1 MIEYKKRLS
10 CLVVALAIAS
20 AAGTASAAPD
30 PQESQASGSLLD
42 EIVVTAQRR
51 EERVQ
56 DVPIA
61 ISAFSADQLEKLNV
75 TETLDMVKLIP
86 NLLGFNNTGLGTAN
100 GYYLRGIGNTE
111 SIATFDPPVGTY
123 VDDVFL
129 SRQNANNLGLFD
141 VERIEVLRGPQGTL
155 FGRNT
160 TGGAMNVILRAP
172 GEVMGG
178 YVEAGFGEY
187 NQRSLRGTIDLP
199 VSDTVLTKLSVYA
212 VKDDGFVSNP
222 ITGEDDINATDTMG
236 VRGSMRVLVS
246 DAVTWDLAA
255 QHSQDK
261 GLNIL
266 NFARGSGSAY
276 RGNNVPANVLVP
288 IPAAGP
294 QVALLP
300 QRVGLAPTSSGA
312 QSVEARCLGNVTSD
326 RFTCTGLRQT
336 GTPLANL
343 ITGEK
348 RFYNL
353 GNDVESTM
361 ITSNIKWQSSVGEFS
376 FITGY
381 VDMSQKFAI
390 DFFNGTAVKTATGGT
405 QPTNP
410 VGGFTI
416 ANDGEHKQFS
426 QEIKLTGEF
435 GEGTRYVAGM
445 YFFDEKN
452 VTDFAD
458 LFSLSPTL
466 TLVLEDRI
474 LDNRADA
481 MAVYTQWD
489 FTPFEKATLT
499 LGGRYTD
506 ETKKVAFTAN
516 AAPGIAAAPT
526 ATTRVNT
533 ANLIAN
539 GVPLE
544 LNTTLFTP
552 RIAFKYDVSDDMNVF
567 ASATRGFK
575 SGGWNARGTAP
586 VANQPFAPET
596 VWSYEFGLRSEWLD
610 RTLRLNLTGFIL
622 DVEDLQTPSA
632 FVAPTGAISFITR
645 NFAGMKNTGVEAEL
659 IYAPTE
665 NLNLFL
671 FAGSQDAKYQDVA
684 TSIIAQ
690 QASCKASIA
699 GAGGRAADCN
709 AGIINPSGNF
719 ADPVRAPDTLALG
732 ASYSLNIGESLRLTP
747 NVLWAYTGDNNVA
760 TSGAPTGLVKKYD
773 TIDAGV
779 TLENASGGWRVQ
791 ANCRNCTDEIQV
803 VSVLSD
809 LAYIQAPRSWN
820 VTFKYNFGTRRR

>member
-1 MIEYKKRLS
+1 MIVFKKGMTS
-10 CLVVALAIAS
+10 LVAGLAIAS
-20 AAGTASAAPD
+20 AAGTATAAPD
-30 PQESQASGSLLD
+30 PQESEASGSLLD

-61 ISAFSADQLEKLNV
+61 ISAFSADQLEQLNV

-172 GEVMGG
+172 GEEMGG
-178 YVEAGFGEY
+178 YVEVGFGEY
-187 NQRSLRGTIDLP
+187 NQRSIRGTIDLP
-199 VSDTVLTKLSVYA
+199 VSDTVLTKISAYSI
-212 VKDDGFVSNP
+212 KDDGYVSNP

-255 QHSQDK
+255 QYSKDK

-276 RGNNVPANVLVP
+276 RGGAVANGLVS
-288 IPAAGP
+288 IPAGGP
-294 QVALLP
+294 QVELVP
-300 QRVGLAPTSSGA
+300 QRAGLPATSSGA
-312 QSVEARCLGNVTSD
+312 QSVEARCLGTITSD

-343 ITGEK
+343 ITGDK

-353 GNDVESTM
+353 GNEVESTM
-361 ITSNIKWQSSVGEFS
+361 LTSNIKWQSSVGEFS

-390 DFFNGTAVKTATGGT
+390 DFFNGTGVKTATGGT

-410 VGGFTI
+410 VGGFVI
-416 ANDGEHKQFS
+416 ANDGEHSQFS
-426 QEIKLTGEF
+426 QEIKLTGEI

-458 LFSLSPTL
+458 LFSLSPTF

-474 LDNRADA
+474 LNNRADA
-481 MAVYTQWD
+481 LAVYTQWD

-499 LGGRYTD
+499 LGGRYTE
-506 ETKKVAFTAN
+506 ETKKVGFTAN

-526 ATTRVNT
+526 AATRVNT

-539 GVPLE
+539 GIPLE
-544 LNTTLFTP
+544 LNTSLFTP
-552 RIAFKYDVSDDMNVF
+552 RIAFKYDVNDDVNVF

-575 SGGWNARGTAP
+575 SGGWNARGSAP
-586 VANQPFAPET
+586 IANQPFAPET
-596 VWSYEFGLRSEWLD
+596 VWSYEAGLRSEWLD
-610 RTLRLNLTGFIL
+610 RTLRLNLTAFML

-632 FVAPTGAISFITR
+632 FVAPNGAISFITR
-645 NFAGMKNTGVEAEL
+645 NFAGMKNEGIEAEL

-671 FAGSQDAKYQDVA
+671 FAGSQDATYQDVA
-684 TSIIAQ
+684 QSIVAQ
-690 QASCKASIA
+690 QTSCKAALA
-699 GAGGRAADCN
+699 GTGGRAADCN
-709 AGIINPSGNF
+709 AGIINPSGEF
-719 ADPVRAPDTLALG
+719 AEPVRAPDTMALG
-732 ASYSLNIGESLRLTP
+732 ASYSVN
-747 NVLWAYTGDNNVA
+747 
-760 TSGAPTGLVKKYD
+760 
-773 TIDAGV
+773 
-779 TLENASGGWRVQ
+779 
-791 ANCRNCTDEIQV
+791 
-803 VSVLSD
+803 
-809 LAYIQAPRSWN
+809 
-820 VTFKYNFGTRRR
+820 

>member
-1 MIEYKKRLS
+1 MIENKKGLS

-20 AAGTASAAPD
+20 AAGTATAAPD

-445 YFFDEKN
+445 YLFDEKN

-474 LDNRADA
+474 LNNRADA

-516 AAPGIAAAPT
+516 AAPVLPPPT

-539 GVPLE
+539 SVPLE

-684 TSIIAQ
+684 ASIIAQ
-690 QASCKASIA
+690 QASCKAFIA
-699 GAGGRAADCN
+699 GAGGRAGDCN

-779 TLENASGGWRVQ
+779 TLGNASGGWRVQ

-820 VTFKYNFGTRRR
+820 VTFKYNFGARRR

>member
-1 MIEYKKRLS
+1 MIDLS
-10 CLVVALAIAS
+10 KGIRSLAAGLAIAS
-20 AAGTASAAPD
+20 AIGSAQAAPD
-30 PQESQASGSLLD
+30 PQGSEASGSLLD

-172 GEVMGG
+172 SEELGG
-178 YVEAGFGEY
+178 YVEAGLGEY

-199 VSDTVLTKLSVYA
+199 LSDMFRTKLSVFQ
-212 VKDDGFVSNP
+212 VEDDGYVSNP
-222 ITGEDDINATDTMG
+222 ITGEDDINATDSFG
-236 VRGSMRVLVS
+236 VRGSVRVVVS
-246 DAVTWDLAA
+246 DTLSWDVAA
-255 QHSQDK
+255 QYSRDK

-266 NFARGSGSAY
+266 NFVSGSGSAY
-276 RGNNVPANVLVP
+276 RGGVVANGLVS
-288 IPAAGP
+288 IPAGGP
-294 QVALLP
+294 QVALVP
-300 QRVGLAPTSSGA
+300 QRGGLPPTSSGA
-312 QSVEARCLGNVTSD
+312 QSVEARCAGTATSD

-336 GTPLANL
+336 GTPFANL
-343 ITGEK
+343 ISGDK

-361 ITSNIKWQSSVGEFS
+361 LTSNIKWQSKLGEIS
-376 FITGY
+376 LITGY

-390 DFFNGTAVKTATGGT
+390 DFFNGTPVKTATGAA

-410 VGGFTI
+410 VGGFVI
-416 ANDGEHKQFS
+416 ANDGRHTQFS
-426 QEIKLTGEF
+426 QEIKLTGEI
-435 GEGTRYVAGM
+435 GEGTRYVAGV
-445 YFFDEKN
+445 YFFEEKN

-474 LDNRADA
+474 LRNRAEA

-489 FTPFEKATLT
+489 FSPFEKATLT

-506 ETKKVAFTAN
+506 ETKTVAFTAN

-526 ATTRVNT
+526 AATRVNT
-533 ANLIAN
+533 ANLTAN
-539 GVPLE
+539 GIPLE
-544 LNTTLFTP
+544 LNTGLFTP
-552 RIAFKYDVSDDMNVF
+552 RVAFKYDLSDDANVF

-596 VWSYEFGLRSEWLD
+596 VWSYELGLRSEWLN

-632 FVAPTGAISFITR
+632 FVAPNGAISFITR
-645 NFAGMKNTGVEAEL
+645 NFAGMKNEGIEAEV

-665 NLNLFL
+665 NLNLFA
-671 FAGSQDAKYQDVA
+671 FAGLQDAKYQDVA
-684 TSIIAQ
+684 ASILAQ
-690 QASCKASIA
+690 QTSCKAAIA
-699 GAGGRAADCN
+699 GTGGRAADCN
-709 AGIINPSGNF
+709 AGIINPAGNF
-719 ADPVRAPDTLALG
+719 AEPVRAPDTFAVG
-732 ASYSLNIGESLRLTP
+732 ASYGLNLGESLRLTP
-747 NVLWAYTGDNNVA
+747 NVLWARTGSNNVA
-760 TSGAPTGLVKKYD
+760 TNGAPAGLVEAYD
-773 TIDAGV
+773 TLDAGV
-779 TLENASGGWRVQ
+779 TLENASAGWRIQ

-820 VTFKYNFGTRRR
+820 VTFKYDFGSRR

>member
-1 MIEYKKRLS
+1 
-10 CLVVALAIAS
+10 
-20 AAGTASAAPD
+20 
-30 PQESQASGSLLD
+30 
-42 EIVVTAQRR
+42 
-51 EERVQ
+51 VQ

>member
-1 MIEYKKRLS
+1 MIVFEKGMTS
-10 CLVVALAIAS
+10 LVAGLAIAI
-20 AAGTASAAPD
+20 AAGTATAAPD
-30 PQESQASGSLLD
+30 PQDSQASGSLLD

-172 GEVMGG
+172 GEEMGG

-187 NQRSLRGTIDLP
+187 NQRSFRGTIDLP
-199 VSDTVLTKLSVYA
+199 VSDNVLTKLSVYSI
-212 VKDDGFVSNP
+212 KDDGYVSNP
-222 ITGEDDINATDTMG
+222 ITGEDNINATDTMG

-255 QHSQDK
+255 QYSQDK

-276 RGNNVPANVLVP
+276 RGGVVANGLVS
-288 IPAAGP
+288 IQAGGP
-294 QVALLP
+294 QVALVP
-300 QRVGLAPTSSGA
+300 QRAGLPPTSSGA
-312 QSVEARCLGNVTSD
+312 QSVEARCLGTVTSD

-390 DFFNGTAVKTATGGT
+390 DFFNGTRVKTATGGT

-410 VGGFTI
+410 VGGFVI

-426 QEIKLTGEF
+426 QEIKLTGEI

-474 LDNRADA
+474 LNNRADA

-516 AAPGIAAAPT
+516 AAPRIAAAPT
-526 ATTRVNT
+526 AATRVNT
-533 ANLIAN
+533 ANLIAA

-544 LNTTLFTP
+544 LNTALFTP

-596 VWSYEFGLRSEWLD
+596 VWSYEFGLRSDWLN

-632 FVAPTGAISFITR
+632 FVAPNGAISFITR
-645 NFAGMKNTGVEAEL
+645 NFAGMKNTGIEAEL

-684 TSIIAQ
+684 ASIISQ
-690 QASCKASIA
+690 QASCKAFIA
-699 GAGGRAADCN
+699 GTGGRAGDCN

-732 ASYSLNIGESLRLTP
+732 ASYSLNIGENLRLTP

-760 TSGAPTGLVKKYD
+760 TSGAPAGLVEAYD
-773 TIDAGV
+773 TLDAGI
-779 TLENASGGWRVQ
+779 TLENAAGGWRIQ
-791 ANCRNCTDEIQV
+791 ANCRNCTDEVQV

-820 VTFKYNFGTRRR
+820 VTFKYDFGARRR